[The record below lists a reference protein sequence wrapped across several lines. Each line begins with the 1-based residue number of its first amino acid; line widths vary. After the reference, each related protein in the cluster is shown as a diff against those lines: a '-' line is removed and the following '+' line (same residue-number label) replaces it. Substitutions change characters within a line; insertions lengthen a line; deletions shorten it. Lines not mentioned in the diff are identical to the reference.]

1 MRLISEHPA
10 ESSQILV
17 GANVVLLPKELGAK
31 KPECYNS
38 SLAGFEHSVAVM
50 LAKTIAVNTL
60 SLNGLILF
68 EPEVAPSSFSIYG

>member
-1 MRLISEHPA
+1 MISEHSV

-17 GANVVLLPKELGAK
+17 GADVALLPKELGAK
-31 KPECYNS
+31 KLECYNS

-68 EPEVAPSSFSIYG
+68 EPEGAQSSFSIYG